1 MLDNIVKKT
10 KQNPDNR
17 KKTKFNTRGRQIQK
31 LDFIS
36 FYTKGQHDWYN
47 VCCEFLSLLRSED
60 RTERPESPPSILT
73 KGEEL

>member
-47 VCCEFLSLLRSED
+47 VCCEFLSLLKSED